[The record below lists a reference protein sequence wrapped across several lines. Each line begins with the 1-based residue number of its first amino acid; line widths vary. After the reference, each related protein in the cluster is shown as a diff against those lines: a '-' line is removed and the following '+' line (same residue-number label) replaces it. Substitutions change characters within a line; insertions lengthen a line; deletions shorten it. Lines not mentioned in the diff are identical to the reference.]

1 MRSGWLKIFAA
12 LVFFVACSAASL
24 PTAAAAAPPWET
36 GQSEPEDLKI
46 KVVIFSPGDEI
57 VSWFGHIAMVVED
70 SRLDVRRMY
79 NYGMFS
85 FDSKMLLKFA
95 MGRLW
100 FWVGEA
106 PVYRTY
112 EYYKRQNRSV
122 RIMELNLGA
131 AERQQIATA
140 LAVNVHP
147 ENRDYLYHHYFDNCS
162 TRIRD
167 LIDQAIDGQLHAATD
182 AVTGKTL
189 RDHTRRH
196 SARSPAVEM
205 LLMFLMN
212 NDIDQPITR
221 WDEMFLP
228 GEVEKVIRDL
238 RYVNKKG
245 ETVALVAD
253 EVVYFEPAGLAPTPE
268 EPPTR
273 WPGALGLGA
282 LLGGIAV
289 GLGRRYFRSLDA
301 PSDGARPRRRWRVLF
316 GLYHAA
322 IGMIIGIPGLAL
334 AVMWM
339 VTDHTVTYHSETLFL
354 GNPLTFLLIPLG
366 IALALG
372 AASARRW
379 LRPLWL
385 VLAGLGLLLL
395 PLSLLPAFDQNIWLP
410 VAFILPIL
418 LGFGFVWWRHGGA
431 DAASENDARVGSRG

>member
-12 LVFFVACSAASL
+12 LVFVLACSAAFL
-24 PTAAAAAPPWET
+24 PSAAAAAPPWET
-36 GQSEPEDLKI
+36 GQSQPEDLKV
-46 KVVIFSPGDEI
+46 KVVIFSPGEEI
-57 VSWFGHIAMVVED
+57 VAWFGHIAMVVED
-70 SRLDVRRMY
+70 TRLDVRRMY

-85 FDSKMLLKFA
+85 FDSKMLVKFA

-112 EYYKRQNRSV
+112 EFYKRQNRSV
-122 RIMELNLGA
+122 RIMELNLGP
-131 AERQQIATA
+131 AERQEMAKA

-167 LIDQAIDGQLHAATD
+167 LIDQAIDGQLHGATD
-182 AVTGKTL
+182 EVTGQTL

-196 SARSPAVEM
+196 AARNPGVEM

-212 NDIDQPITR
+212 SDIDQPVTR
-221 WDEMFLP
+221 WEEMFLP

-238 RYVNKKG
+238 SYVNKAG

-253 EVVYFEPAGLAPTPE
+253 EVVYFEPAGLAPIPE

-273 WPGALGLGA
+273 VPGALAVGL
-282 LLGGIAV
+282 LLGGLAV
-289 GLGRRYFRSLDA
+289 WLGRRYFLSAEASSDA
-301 PSDGARPRRRWRVLF
+301 SKPRRRWRVLF

-322 IGMIIGIPGLAL
+322 IGVMIGIPGLAL
-334 AVMWM
+334 AVMWI
-339 VTDHTVTYHSETLFL
+339 VTDHTVTYHGENLFL

-385 VLAGLGLLLL
+385 VLAGLGILLM
-395 PLSLLPAFDQNIWLP
+395 PLSLLPFFDQNIWLP

-418 LGFGFVWWRHGGA
+418 LGFGYVWWRYGA
-431 DAASENDARVGSRG
+431 VVSVSAE